1 MFEYGVIHGRF
12 QILHNDHLKYLMAA
26 KERCRNL
33 IVGLTNPDPLHTK
46 SEITDQNR
54 SNSTSNP
61 LTYYE
66 RLYMVR
72 VVLIEKGLDASEFM
86 IVPFPISNPEHC
98 KYYVPSNATFF
109 LTIYD
114 KWGEE
119 KYNRLK
125 SLGFEVEVLWR
136 KDVANKG
143 ITSTQVR
150 NLISLGSEYRHLV
163 PASVHKLIKEWR
175 IDLRIQ
181 QLNNEI
187 QL

>member
-1 MFEYGVIHGRF
+1 M
-12 QILHNDHLKYLMAA
+12 
-26 KERCRNL
+26 
-33 IVGLTNPDPLHTK
+33 
-46 SEITDQNR
+46 
-54 SNSTSNP
+54 
-61 LTYYE
+61 
-66 RLYMVR
+66 
-72 VVLIEKGLDASEFM
+72 EKGLDASEFM

-98 KYYVPSNATFF
+98 KYYVPADATFF

-136 KDVANKG
+136 KNIANKG

-150 NLISLGSEYRHLV
+150 NLISSGKEYKHLV
-163 PASVHKLIKEWR
+163 PTSVYELIQKWR
-175 IDLRIQ
+175 IDWRIQ
-181 QLNNEI
+181 QLNNET

>member
-1 MFEYGVIHGRF
+1 
-12 QILHNDHLKYLMAA
+12 MAA
-26 KERCRNL
+26 KDRCGNL

-46 SEITDQNR
+46 SESADQSR
-54 SNSTSNP
+54 SSANSNP

-72 VVLIEKGLDASEFM
+72 SVLMENGLDASEFM

-98 KYYVPSNATFF
+98 KYYVPSDATFF

-125 SLGFEVEVLWR
+125 SLGFKVEVLWH
-136 KDVANKG
+136 KNITDKG

-150 NLISLGSEYRHLV
+150 NLISSGNKYKHLV
-163 PASVHKLIKEWR
+163 PASVYKLIKKWR

>member
-1 MFEYGVIHGRF
+1 MVEYGVVHGRF
-12 QILHNDHLKYLMAA
+12 QILHNDHVKYLMAA
-26 KERCRNL
+26 KELCRNL

-46 SEITDQNR
+46 SEITDQSRGNV
-54 SNSTSNP
+54 TSNP

-72 VVLIEKGLDASEFM
+72 SVLMEKGFDASEFI
-86 IVPFPISNPEHC
+86 IVPFPISNPQHC
-98 KYYVPSNATFF
+98 KYYVPSDATFF

-125 SLGFEVEVLWR
+125 SLGFEVEVLWH
-136 KDVANKG
+136 KNIAHKG
-143 ITSTQVR
+143 ITSTHVR
-150 NLISLGSEYRHLV
+150 NLISSGNEYKHLV
-163 PASVHKLIKEWR
+163 PGSVYKLIKKWR

-181 QLNNEI
+181 RLNH
-187 QL
+187 